1 MNVGFIGVGV
11 MGGHMARHIMEAGYS
26 LYVND
31 IRKQV
36 AQPLLDKGAV
46 WVDSPKAVTRQCQV
60 ILSSLPGPPEVEAVV
75 FGENGLL
82 AGWKKGDI
90 YVDTSTNSPTTM
102 RQVAE
107 KARSIGVE
115 VLDAPVTGGVPA
127 AEAGALNFLVGG
139 KAETLEKVRPILQ
152 ATAKN
157 IFHVGDN
164 GCGDIAKIV
173 NNMAAFAAFAVD
185 AEAFTLGVKLGIDPA
200 TLLKV
205 VMESTGYNSS
215 LNLYGMTIERDD
227 FEPGFR
233 LTLAGKDI
241 RLALDLGKEYGIPLP
256 VGNATAQQIFQAEV
270 AGLGEKG
277 HQTMLLQIEEAAGV
291 KVRIKKK

>member
-11 MGGHMARHIMEAGYS
+11 MGGHMARHIMEAGYN
-26 LYVND
+26 LFVND
-31 IRKQV
+31 IRKQ
-36 AQPLLDKGAV
+36 AAKPLLDKGAV
-46 WVDSPKAVTRQCQV
+46 WVDTPKAMTQQCQV
-60 ILSSLPGPPEVEAVV
+60 ILSSLPGPPEVEEVV
-75 FGENGLL
+75 FGGNGLL
-82 AGWKKGDI
+82 SGWKRGHI
-90 YVDTSTNSPTTM
+90 YVDTSTNSPITM
-102 RQVAE
+102 RKVAE

-139 KAETLEKVRPILQ
+139 NADTLEKVRPVLQ
-152 ATAKN
+152 ATGKN
-157 IFHVGDN
+157 IFHVGGN

-200 TLLKV
+200 TLLEV
-205 VMESTGYNSS
+205 VMASTGYNSS

-233 LTLAGKDI
+233 LTLASKDI
-241 RLALDLGKEYGIPLP
+241 KLALDLGKEYGIPLA
-256 VGNATAQQIFQAEV
+256 VGNATAQQIFQAEA
-270 AGLGEKG
+270 AGLGERG

-291 KVRIKKK
+291 QVRIKKK